1 MRPDPE
7 RCMPFFAGDIFI
19 SDVYRHPVLDQ
30 TGEEIGKLKDIVIGL
45 GEPFPAVTALV
56 VPSGRNTFIIPWD
69 LVNLFNRRVI
79 SVNLITSALQPSPIA
94 PTDILIF
101 RDMLD
106 KQIVDI
112 NGAKLVRVNDLKLG
126 DVSGKMCL
134 VAADIGLRGI
144 LRRLGVEAR
153 GEKLLSLFGYK
164 LQNHLIGWHYLQSV
178 EPKLSKLTLTV
189 SRQKVA
195 QLHPADLAEII
206 SEVSQKERTALF
218 GSLDVE
224 TAAEAL
230 HELEPKVQA
239 DIIDDMSKEKAS
251 DILEQMPPDEAA
263 DVLGDLPENKAKE
276 LIGLMEKEEAEDVQ
290 ELLEHEEDTAG
301 GLMTTEFI
309 SFPPDMAVE
318 EAIRELRLEA
328 PDVETVYYLYILDEK
343 ERLEGVVTL
352 KDLILAKPETTIR
365 DIMRTPVK
373 TLSIDTGR
381 KDVAEFISKYNLL
394 AAPVVDENNIMQGIV
409 TVDDVLDFLLP
420 TASKKKRRKR

>member
-1 MRPDPE
+1 
-7 RCMPFFAGDIFI
+7 MPFFAGDIFI
-19 SDVYRHPVLDQ
+19 SDVYKKPVLDQ

-45 GEPFPAVTALV
+45 GEPFPAVTALCV
-56 VPSGRNTFIIPWD
+56 TSGRNIYIIPWD
-69 LVNLFNRRVI
+69 SVNLFNRRVI
-79 SVNLITSALQPSPIA
+79 SVNVVASTLQPSA
-94 PTDILIF
+94 TTPTDILIF

-112 NGAKLVRVNDLKLG
+112 NGAKLVRVNDIKLG
-126 DVSGKMCL
+126 DVNGKMCL
-134 VAADIGLRGI
+134 VAADIGLRGL
-144 LRRLGVEAR
+144 LRRLGAEAR
-153 GEKLLSLFGYK
+153 GEKLLSLVGYN
-164 LQNHLIGWHYLQSV
+164 LQNHLIGWHYLQTV
-178 EPKLSKLTLTV
+178 EPKLTKLTLIV

-195 QLHPADLAEII
+195 QMHPADLAEII
-206 SEVSQKERTALF
+206 SEASQRERTALF

-263 DVLGDLPENKAKE
+263 DVLGDLPENKANE
-276 LIGLMEKEEAEDVQ
+276 LIGLMEKEDADEVK

-301 GLMTTEFI
+301 GLMTTEYLA
-309 SFPPDMAVE
+309 FPPSISVE
-318 EAIRELRLEA
+318 DAIRKLRLEA
-328 PDVETVYYLYILDEK
+328 PDVETVYYLYILDDG
-343 ERLEGVVTL
+343 ERLMGVVTL
-352 KDLILAKPETTIR
+352 KDLILAKPDASIQ

-373 TLSIDTGR
+373 TLSIATER

-394 AAPVVDENNIMQGIV
+394 AAPVVDGSNIMQGIV